1 MHLRAV
7 LDDGQPQSRAADLLA
22 AALVH
27 AVEALE
33 YALLILRRNT
43 YAVVRDSHDGA
54 SVRHFCPRPDV
65 SARVVVLDAVFQQV
79 RQHLFQQGMVA
90 GNQHRVI
97 SAGADAYL
105 RILRGGRE
113 LLDAVLNQRGQIDGV
128 TSPRTPSSR
137 RDRRMMSSI
146 SVSRRR
152 LSARIFRPNSV
163 ASSGFCS
170 IPEDSSSA

>member
-7 LDDGQPQSRAADLLA
+7 LDDGQPQSRAAGLLA

-33 YALLILRRNT
+33 YALLILRRYT
-43 YAVVRDSHDGA
+43 YTVVRDSHDGA

-90 GNQHRVI
+90 RNQHRVI
-97 SAGADAYL
+97 SLALMLTCAFCAAG
-105 RILRGGRE
+105 
-113 LLDAVLNQRGQIDGV
+113 
-128 TSPRTPSSR
+128 
-137 RDRRMMSSI
+137 
-146 SVSRRR
+146 VS
-152 LSARIFRPNSV
+152 FWTQ
-163 ASSGFCS
+163 C
-170 IPEDSSSA
+170 